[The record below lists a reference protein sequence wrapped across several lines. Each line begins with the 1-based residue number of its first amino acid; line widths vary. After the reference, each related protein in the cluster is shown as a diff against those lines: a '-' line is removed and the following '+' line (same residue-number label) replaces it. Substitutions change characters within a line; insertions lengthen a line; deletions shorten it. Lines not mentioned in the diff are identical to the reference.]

1 MNTPGELAAAG
12 GELVR
17 PRRPRFVAFHKSDR
31 NFFLVFVLVCWLG
44 VIMGFA
50 HPVMDRINGHPRFT
64 APLILKI
71 HATAFVSWLVLLT
84 TQVLLV
90 RSRRTALHMKLG
102 IVGVALVPVMAV
114 SAYFSEIYTQR
125 WHLTQGKDN
134 FAFFI
139 VPVLDVL
146 GFTILAIT
154 ALALRK
160 NPSAHKRLILLA
172 TTIIVGAAYSRW
184 WGDGL
189 AAAYGDGIGGML
201 VNTYAGAD
209 LILGGAL
216 GYDFWTRGRLHRVYE
231 IVVPAILLSQLT
243 ATLIY
248 HSAAWLPIARYV
260 IRR

>member
-1 MNTPGELAAAG
+1 MEPSAEIVLPAG
-12 GELVR
+12 LPARG
-17 PRRPRFVAFHKSDR
+17 RRRFIAFHKWDR
-31 NFFLVFVLVCWLG
+31 NFFLIFVLVCWLG
-44 VIMGFA
+44 VVMGFA
-50 HPVMDRINGHPRFT
+50 HPVMDRINGHPRFA

-71 HATAFVSWLVLLT
+71 HATAFVGWLILLT

-90 RSRRTALHMKLG
+90 RTRRTALHMKLG
-102 IVGVALVPVMAV
+102 ILGMVLVPVMAV

-146 GFTILAIT
+146 GFTVLATT
-154 ALALRK
+154 ALVFRK
-160 NPSAHKRLILLA
+160 NPAAHKRLILLA
-172 TTIIVGAAYSRW
+172 TTIIVGTGYSRW

-189 AAAYGDGIGGML
+189 AAAFGDGLGGML

-209 LILGGAL
+209 LILAGAL
-216 GYDFWTRGRLHRVYE
+216 GYDFWSRGRLHRVYE
-231 IVVPAILLSQLT
+231 IVVPAILLSQIT
-243 ATLIY
+243 ATLVY
-248 HSAAWLPIARYV
+248 HSPAWLAVASDV